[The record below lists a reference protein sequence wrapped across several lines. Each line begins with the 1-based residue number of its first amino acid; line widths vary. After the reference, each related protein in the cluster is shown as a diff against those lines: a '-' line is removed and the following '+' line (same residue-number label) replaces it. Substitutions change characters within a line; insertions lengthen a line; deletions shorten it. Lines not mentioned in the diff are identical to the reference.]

1 MCVYWIQWFYSRLL
15 VHKLQK
21 HIKLQVIQLNI
32 KLKTLRKCCA
42 SSVAKYWSYILTI
55 LFIIT
60 FVELV
65 TVHIRLNTYFLINI
79 LQVGSCLDINI
90 RLALQFLVSLH
101 KNLKTLLYETISFR
115 KVSVLYIVHNGDVYW
130 VLWSSAEYCIKFTK
144 TNILAG

>member
-1 MCVYWIQWFYSRLL
+1 MLRL
-15 VHKLQK
+15 Q
-21 HIKLQVIQLNI
+21 
-32 KLKTLRKCCA
+32 CCQILELYTQ
-42 SSVAKYWSYILTI
+42 SLLTI

-65 TVHIRLNTYFLINI
+65 TAHIRLNTYFLINI

-115 KVSVLYIVHNGDVYW
+115 KVSVLYIVHNGDVY
-130 VLWSSAEYCIKFTK
+130 
-144 TNILAG
+144 